1 MVDFFRSYSGV
12 FSSGMY
18 MISSFLLI
26 TIDFRPTL
34 EIIRFILIKFFLVPI
49 VVMKIHNYRSHSKL
63 TIKLKLSL

>member
-1 MVDFFRSYSGV
+1 MV
-12 FSSGMY
+12 
-18 MISSFLLI
+18 SSFLLI
-26 TIDFRPTL
+26 TIDFRPTF